1 MPPKKVSEAFELKK
15 HAVVRINVSDVSIAA
30 DSGHRDLVSA
40 EVEQRVDDFLHG
52 QYGKSLFAKPM
63 VRFFVGKIAV
73 ASDWLLKLL
82 GGKIVI
88 AALQECPRRN
98 KDPDEVDKYTWTPL
112 LIDHLE
118 NGVEF

>member
-40 EVEQRVDDFLHG
+40 DVEQRVDDFLHG

-63 VRFFVGKIAV
+63 LRF
-73 ASDWLLKLL
+73 LL
-82 GGKIVI
+82 
-88 AALQECPRRN
+88 AN
-98 KDPDEVDKYTWTPL
+98 
-112 LIDHLE
+112 
-118 NGVEF
+118 